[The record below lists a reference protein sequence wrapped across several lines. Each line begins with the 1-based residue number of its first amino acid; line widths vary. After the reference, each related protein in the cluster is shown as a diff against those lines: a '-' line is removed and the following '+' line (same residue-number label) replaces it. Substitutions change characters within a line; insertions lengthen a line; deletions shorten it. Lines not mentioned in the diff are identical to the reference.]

1 MIPGLATN
9 AQMEAA
15 RILIGAT
22 MVAFLAAP
30 MFRRQ
35 AQRVRMVITGLYF
48 AGVLS
53 FLVHVL
59 F

>member
-1 MIPGLATN
+1 MLFDQATDQ
-9 AQMEAA
+9 QMQAGRIFAGAA
-15 RILIGAT
+15 

-30 MFRRQ
+30 VFRRQ
-35 AQRVRMVITGLYF
+35 AQRVRVVVAGLYI

-53 FLVHVL
+53 FVVYVL

>member
-1 MIPGLATN
+1 MLFDQATDQ
-9 AQMEAA
+9 QMQAGRIFAGAA
-15 RILIGAT
+15 

-30 MFRRQ
+30 VFRRQ
-35 AQRVRMVITGLYF
+35 AQRVRMVVTGLYI

-53 FLVHVL
+53 FVVYVL